1 MKTNRLTSGLCT
13 IVTGLLLAFGPW
25 FLFRTC
31 GADVKVM
38 KCFWSCKAE
47 LALGIL
53 FVILGIFTVTM
64 KDGEDIRRM
73 SAMSVAMSV
82 TAVCIPAFIIGGCMK
97 PDMACRVSTFPSIY
111 VISAINSI
119 VQAVIIFI
127 ITRNKI

>member
-1 MKTNRLTSGLCT
+1 
-13 IVTGLLLAFGPW
+13 
-25 FLFRTC
+25 
-31 GADVKVM
+31 M
-38 KCFWSCKAE
+38 KCFWSCRAE

-53 FVILGIFTVTM
+53 FVVQGIMILTA

-82 TAVCIPAFIIGGCMK
+82 MAVCIPAFIIGGCMN
-97 PDMACRVSTFPSIY
+97 PAMACRVSTFPSIY

-119 VQAVIIFI
+119 VQAVIIFR

>member
-1 MKTNRLTSGLCT
+1 
-13 IVTGLLLAFGPW
+13 
-25 FLFRTC
+25 
-31 GADVKVM
+31 M
-38 KCFWSCKAE
+38 KCFWSCRAE

-119 VQAVIIFI
+119 VQAVVIFRV
-127 ITRNKI
+127 TRNKI